1 MTWSGLRCPEC
12 SGDPFPGCPVC
23 AGTLCEFKKE
33 GEAMANGMT
42 VGNNGSEP
50 GSLSDT
56 IGMPL
61 IVWGDE
67 ETVRRAGARGG
78 AYLESIGKYDLASL
92 SKEEWNYFILCV
104 LTGSIERVEARFLS
118 CLEQNIPG

>member
-42 VGNNGSEP
+42 IGDNGSEP
-50 GSLSDT
+50 GSDLDK
-56 IGMPL
+56 IVPPL
-61 IVWGDE
+61 LMLDE
-67 ETVRRAGARGG
+67 SAIKRGGERGG
-78 AYLESIGKYDLASL
+78 AYLESLGKYDLSQL
-92 SKEEWNYFILCV
+92 TPQEYNYFATCV
-104 LTGSIERVEARFLS
+104 VTGA
-118 CLEQNIPG
+118 LEQMTAYLLSRLEQKIPF

>member
-42 VGNNGSEP
+42 IGDNGSEP
-50 GSLSDT
+50 GSDLDK
-56 IGMPL
+56 IVPPL
-61 IVWGDE
+61 LMLDE
-67 ETVRRAGARGG
+67 SAIKRGGERGG
-78 AYLESIGKYDLASL
+78 AYLESIGKYDLSQL
-92 SKEEWNYFILCV
+92 TPQEYNYFATCV
-104 LTGSIERVEARFLS
+104 VTGA
-118 CLEQNIPG
+118 LEQMTAYLLSRLEQKIPF